1 LFTRLQGASTHGFV
15 VEFENATDRN
25 FYVEKDPVHEEFA
38 KSMGPHVQDI
48 RVVDYE
54 PGMF

>member
-1 LFTRLQGASTHGFV
+1 